1 MRSVSPPN
9 PLINDEISQ
18 CRICGSEMIIKR
30 GEVELY
36 CGFALPIYDCDDCG
50 CRFAPH
56 NGSFYE
62 LLYSEHSSRYGHY
75 LNYAQS
81 CKTFFDHCDLVGLCN
96 QLSQIPKYRFIIDQI
111 DSRAPNARIL
121 ELGCSRGFLTSYFI
135 LAGCEI
141 IGADVSQTAIAG
153 ARSAFGDHFVMADD
167 PLINAQAPYDIVFHV
182 GTIGCVADPIGMTM
196 RLLNLLKP
204 GGRLLFN
211 APNRDGLT
219 LRDQLW
225 FESGPP
231 PQIVTLFPPGFWQK
245 RFAAT
250 ALTDETIAYSAPRK
264 NFSIL
269 LRRLLGRKWRKPLPV
284 PLKESGH
291 SVTPRKERDLQR
303 KAAEVFGSVAA
314 RTGLDYLAPRYPTEY
329 GLYVQMTKK

>member
-1 MRSVSPPN
+1 MKE
-9 PLINDEISQ
+9 EILQ
-18 CRICGSEMIIKR
+18 CRICGSEVIIKR

-36 CGFALPIYDCDDCG
+36 CDYALPVYDCDDCG
-50 CRFAPH
+50 CRFTPH
-56 NGSFYE
+56 DNSVYE
-62 LLYSEHSSRYGHY
+62 LLYSEQSSRYGHY
-75 LNYAQS
+75 LNYTQS
-81 CKTFFDHCDLVGLCN
+81 CKTFFDRCDLVGLSH
-96 QLSQIPKYRFIIDQI
+96 QLSQIPKYRFIIDRTEC
-111 DSRAPNARIL
+111 RAPNARIF

-135 LAGCEI
+135 LAGSEI
-141 IGADVSQTAIAG
+141 TGADVSQTAIAD
-153 ARSAFGDHFVMADD
+153 ARNAFGDHFVMVDD
-167 PLINAQAPYDIVFHV
+167 PLIDTQAPYDIIFHV
-182 GTIGCVADPIGMTM
+182 GTIGCVADPIGMTT

-264 NFSIL
+264 NFFIL
-269 LRRLLGRKWRKPLPV
+269 LRSLLGRKWRKPLPV
-284 PLKESGH
+284 PLERSGR
-291 SVTPRKERDLQR
+291 SVTPQKERVLQR

-314 RTGLDYLAPRYPTEY
+314 WTGVDYLAPRYPTEY